1 MPCFRKMVKLY
12 FPNPMKKLHL
22 IALFMLISPA
32 IFAQRISEL
41 PAASAVGSSDL
52 MVIVQNGVT
61 KKVTYEIAFPSNQS
75 ISYWEKLTD
84 GIRNVNSN
92 YVSINTLKV
101 TASSFLTGDITILP
115 LPPLADRV
123 EMVQLLCADG
133 TVKQMTPKAFY
144 DELQRAVAEDPTIR
158 TTFLRD
164 TTTAK
169 MIYLGNTN
177 DYVSIRDDDTA
188 AALYVN
194 GNVFFKGGSADVD
207 GNGDVNMTDFGLMAE
222 SFGKPDSINTY
233 KKFASLDV
241 DGNSEVNWTDVY
253 VANNCFGELY
263 PFTGMNASKLA
274 GRVKAGGLSGVINDS
289 TYWFTKNV
297 VVLGSLRLGS
307 MMTNND
313 GILRYDTGTRKLILS
328 TSDGQDTLNNPFP
341 DVPPETGLSN
351 VVVSNQAPYL
361 MVVCDQNTDSLTAS
375 DAFAIYENTL
385 YASGNLDVTGDITA
399 NSINSYVD
407 ISTAQGDHYVS
418 GSRISLTPSVNV
430 AVGDACYVTS
440 TGKLAIGDADGIAT
454 SSCLFMATES
464 LSANTTG
471 YFLTTGTVRDDS
483 WNWTVGGL
491 IYLSTSGITGSTL
504 TQTAPSGT
512 GDVIQTLGVAL
523 SADMI
528 YFYPDITNV
537 EIYVAP

>member
-1 MPCFRKMVKLY
+1 
-12 FPNPMKKLHL
+12 MKKLHL
-22 IALFMLISPA
+22 IALFMLIAPA
-32 IFAQRISEL
+32 IFSQRISEL
-41 PAASAVGSSDL
+41 PAASTVGSSDL

-61 KKVTYEIAFPSNQS
+61 KKVAYEIAFPSNQS
-75 ISYWEKLTD
+75 ISYWEELTD

-92 YVSINTLKV
+92 YVSINTLQV
-101 TASSFLTGDITILP
+101 TASSSITGDITILP

-164 TTTAK
+164 TNTAK

-177 DYVSIRDDDTA
+177 DYVSIRDDDTV

-222 SFGKPDSINTY
+222 SFGKPDSIDTY
-233 KKFASLDV
+233 KKFANMDV

-297 VVLGSLRLGS
+297 VILGSLRLGS
-307 MMTNND
+307 MMSNND
-313 GILRYDTGTRKLILS
+313 GILRYDTGTKKLILS
-328 TSDGQDTLNNPFP
+328 TNDGQDTLNNPFP

-351 VVVSNQAPYL
+351 VSISGQSEMYIP
-361 MVVCDQNTDSLTAS
+361 VCGGTTDALAAS
-375 DAFAIYENTL
+375 SDFTFGEGAL
-385 YASGNLDVTGDITA
+385 YVNAEIQSTVAITA
-399 NSINSYVD
+399 PLFNGNVQ
-407 ISTAQGDHYVS
+407 TMPNQEDHIARGNRLY
-418 GSRISLTPSVNV
+418 LPTSVNV
-430 AVGDACYVTS
+430 AIGDACYVTS
-440 TGKLAIGDADGIAT
+440 NGKLAIGDADAIAT

-464 LSANTTG
+464 LNANTSG
-471 YFLTTGTVRDDS
+471 YFLTMGTVRDDS

-491 IYLSTSGITGSTL
+491 IYLSTSGTTGNSL
-504 TQTAPSGT
+504 TQTAPSGMD
-512 GDVIQTLGVAL
+512 DVIQILGVAL

-528 YFYPDITNV
+528 YFTPNLMQIEHN
-537 EIYVAP
+537 